1 MRFQL
6 AHGIV
11 SPSAIHLGHALLYK
25 FLTFNWVTLHG
36 LVAML
41 GLTIYA
47 IGSHTLRQ
55 RRHPSAAIAWV
66 VSLVMLPY
74 VALPLYLMFGRRK
87 VVDYR
92 RALNTA
98 AAPGQARD
106 AGPPINRA
114 DQLAAAMGLPPA
126 ASFEQLSIHQDG
138 AQALQTL
145 RDMIDG
151 ARQTLD
157 VSSFLLGRDV
167 LGDEIA
173 HRLIQRAGAGV
184 RIRLLLDG
192 IGFYM
197 GGHPNLQRLRSAGV
211 KVALFVSPLRS
222 ALRGR
227 TNLRNHRK
235 MVIADGAWLWSG
247 GRNLAAEYFEGD
259 QTSLLKKSA
268 WIDLTFDLRGAL
280 AEQATQRFEQ
290 DWAFATKSRMAGRRP
305 EVPAPT
311 PMLAATAPSA
321 RLVASGP
328 DQAQDTVYTL
338 LVSGCFT
345 AHSRILMVS
354 PYFVPDP
361 TLLMALTLA
370 AQRGVAL
377 DLLLPRKSNHRL
389 ADMARHAALRELA
402 SAGARIW
409 LAPSMIHA
417 KAVLIDDELALV
429 GSANL
434 DERSLFL
441 NYELMVAF
449 HDPSVVQRFARWI
462 EGQRG
467 SATQF
472 QPKPPGLVRELLEG
486 LVRWVAFQL

>member
-1 MRFQL
+1 
-6 AHGIV
+6 
-11 SPSAIHLGHALLYK
+11 LLYR
-25 FLTFNWVTLHG
+25 FLTFNWVTLHS
-36 LVAML
+36 LVVML

-98 AAPGQARD
+98 AAPGSAPD
-106 AGPPINRA
+106 ADPVASRA

-126 ASFEQLSIHQDG
+126 ASFEQLSIHRDG

-151 ARQTLD
+151 AGQTLD
-157 VSSFLLGRDV
+157 LSSFLLGRDV

-173 HRLIQRAGAGV
+173 HRLIQRARAGV

-197 GGHPNLQRLRSAGV
+197 GGHPNLKQLRSAGV

-290 DWAFATKSRMAGRRP
+290 DWAFATTGRIAAGP
-305 EVPAPT
+305 HPDVSMPA
-311 PMLAATAPSA
+311 LAATAARA

-345 AHSRILMVS
+345 AKSRILMVT
-354 PYFVPDP
+354 PYFVPDS

-370 AQRGVAL
+370 ARRGVAL
-377 DLLLPRKSNHRL
+377 DLLLPRASNHRL

-402 SAGARIW
+402 GTGARIW
-409 LAPSMIHA
+409 LAPRMIHA

-449 HDPSVVQRFARWI
+449 YDPPVVQRFARWI

-467 SATQF
+467 SAMQF